1 MSAPDPKIQPKSI
14 LREGDGIR
22 IEWQDGHVGSYP
34 APFLRRK
41 CPCAVCKE
49 MPGREN
55 GMLPPSA
62 LPPGKMEI
70 LSAKPVGWYALQF
83 TFSDRHDTG
92 IFSYELLRENCPCS
106 ECRPQV

>member
-1 MSAPDPKIQPKSI
+1 
-14 LREGDGIR
+14 
-22 IEWQDGHVGSYP
+22 
-34 APFLRRK
+34 
-41 CPCAVCKE
+41 
-49 MPGREN
+49 
-55 GMLPPSA
+55 MLPPSA